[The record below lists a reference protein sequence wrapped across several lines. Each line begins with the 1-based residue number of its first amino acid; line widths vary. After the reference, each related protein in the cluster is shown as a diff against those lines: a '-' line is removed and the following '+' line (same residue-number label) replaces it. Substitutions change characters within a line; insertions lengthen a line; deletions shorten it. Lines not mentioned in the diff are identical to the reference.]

1 VTTAETI
8 GFDDII
14 APVTRA
20 EFFADYYDKK
30 PLHIPA
36 ADSGN
41 SHRFDKV
48 MNWDRL
54 NTLLNM
60 TPVWNSKSLLM
71 VLDTKMVP
79 AAAYCEDSTD
89 RYGNPVQ
96 SVDPVKVMDI
106 LRRGASLVANDID
119 SLTPEMRDVSTAL
132 ENAFTG
138 KVQINLYCSWAAH
151 KAFTS
156 HFDTHDVMALHV
168 AGEKTWRVYENRM
181 PHPVRHRRYGNEIYT
196 DLQHT
201 EQKGDVMM
209 EITMRPG
216 DVLYLPRGWY
226 HDALADSPGAIH
238 LACGITGIIG
248 FDLLDALS
256 DVAVDQELFR
266 RNFPREDEGEEA
278 LNAHLDQLRDLLV
291 GLIDAKEFRKAYRNF
306 QHAFR
311 TSRGGMALPV
321 SVVEKQYAVTSP
333 EFKVQEVQGR
343 SVLSGPKGKTPIPPA
358 FLAPVMWVLNHRSF
372 TRAEFLKQ
380 SFVVDV
386 DRADKALHQLVK
398 MDVISES
405 EA

>member
-1 VTTAETI
+1 MTTAETI

-79 AAAYCEDSTD
+79 AGAYCEDSTD

-138 KVQINLYCSWAAH
+138 KVQVNLYCSWAAH

-380 SFVVDV
+380 SFAVDV

>member
-1 VTTAETI
+1 MTTAAPI

-14 APVTRA
+14 APVSRET
-20 EFFADYYDKK
+20 FFADYYDKK

-36 ADSGN
+36 ADSGL
-41 SHRFDKV
+41 SGRFGDV

-54 NTLLNM
+54 NDLLNM
-60 TPVWNSKSLLM
+60 TPVWSGKSLLM

-79 AAAYCEDSTD
+79 AGAYCEESTD

-96 SVDPVKVMDI
+96 TPDPEKVMDL
-106 LRRGASLVANDID
+106 LRRGASIVANEVD
-119 SLTPEMRDVSTAL
+119 SLTPDLRAVSTAL
-132 ENAFTG
+132 EDAFTG

-196 DLQHT
+196 DKQHT
-201 EQKGDVMM
+201 EQKGGVMM
-209 EITMRPG
+209 EVTMRPG

-256 DVAVDQELFR
+256 DIAVDQENFR
-266 RNFPREDEGEEA
+266 VNFPREAEGEAA
-278 LNAHLDQLRDLLV
+278 LNAHLDDLRDTLV
-291 GLIDAKEFRKAYRNF
+291 RLIDAKEFRQAFRNF
-306 QHAFR
+306 QQGFR
-311 TSRGGMALPV
+311 TPRGGMALPV
-321 SVVEKQYAVTSP
+321 TVIEKTYAVTSP
-333 EFKVQEVQGR
+333 DFVVQQAQGR
-343 SVLSGPKGKTPIPPA
+343 TVLTGPKGTTPVPPA
-358 FLAPVMWVLNHRSF
+358 FQAPTSWILATGSF
-372 TRAEFLKQ
+372 TRADYLKQ
-380 SFVVDV
+380 PFAANVDQ
-386 DRADKALHQLVK
+386 ADKALAQLLK
-398 MDVISES
+398 MGVIAETGS
-405 EA
+405 

>member
-79 AAAYCEDSTD
+79 AGAYCEDSTD

-138 KVQINLYCSWAAH
+138 KVQVNLYCSWAAH

-380 SFVVDV
+380 SFAVDV

>member
-1 VTTAETI
+1 MTTAETI

-14 APVTRA
+14 APISRA
-20 EFFADYYDKK
+20 TFFADYYDKK

-36 ADSGN
+36 ADSKN
-41 SHRFDKV
+41 PHRFDQV

-54 NTLLNM
+54 NQLLNM

-79 AAAYCEDSTD
+79 AGAYCEDSTD

-96 SVDPVKVMDI
+96 SADPEKVMA
-106 LRRGASLVANDID
+106 LLQRGASLVANDID
-119 SLTPEMRDVSTAL
+119 SLTPEMRRVSTAL
-132 ENAFTG
+132 EEAFTG

-168 AGEKTWRVYENRM
+168 AGEKTWLVYENRM

-196 DLQHT
+196 DNQHT
-201 EQKGDVMM
+201 DQKGEVMM

-226 HDALADSPGAIH
+226 HDALADSPGTIH

-256 DVAVDQELFR
+256 DVAVDQEIFR
-266 RNFPREDEGEEA
+266 LNFPREEEGEEA
-278 LNAHLDQLRDLLV
+278 LNAHMDALRDTLV
-291 GLIDAKEFRKAYRNF
+291 GLINAKEFRQAYRNF

-311 TSRGGMALPV
+311 TPRGGMALPV
-321 SVVEKQYAVTSP
+321 TVIEKHYAVSGP
-333 EFKVQEVQGR
+333 GFAVQEVQGR

-358 FLAPVMWVLNHRSF
+358 FLAPTLWVLNHQTF
-372 TRAEFLKQ
+372 ARAEYLKQ
-380 SFVVDV
+380 TFALDV
-386 DRADKALHQLVK
+386 EMADKALSQLLK
-398 MDVISES
+398 MGVIAET